1 MKILKANCGL
11 WARRSSALIKINMK
25 NFFQKYLALYL
36 AAVLLILSF
45 TAGLWFGQ
53 RTIIGS
59 GRGQVV
65 NLPAVGAK
73 PAFLGKDVDFN
84 LLLETWQIIKQDYV
98 GRGKTLDS
106 EMFYGALE
114 GLVASLG
121 DPYSSFFDPRATTE
135 FSQELSG
142 SFEGIGAEISIKK
155 DQLLI
160 VAALPESPAEKAG
173 LRAGDKILAIDSQP
187 TAIMTLY
194 QAVDKIRGTKG
205 TKVKLLI
212 VRDGWSEPKE
222 FEIVRDEIHFDSV
235 SWQFRPDGLVYL
247 EVVSFSDDT
256 LKLFNQAV
264 TEIITKKPRGIILDL
279 RGNPGGY
286 LDEAVAMASEWIET
300 GPVVLEAYED
310 RQEPYLTNGQARLK
324 DYKTIVLVNG
334 GSASSSEIVAGALQ
348 DYKKASVV
356 GEQTFG
362 KGSVQE
368 LRLLSNNSA
377 IKLTIAYWLTPQ
389 GRQINET
396 GITPD
401 IIVERTKEDYDNDRD
416 PQLAKA
422 VSLLL
427 TAK

>member
-1 MKILKANCGL
+1 
-11 WARRSSALIKINMK
+11 MK